1 MAKGKPLLLSTA
13 ALLLIFGLRV
23 SAQTP
28 EGKPDQICQLLFDAY
43 IVRRGKINTSTIMA
57 ASHIVA
63 ERGRNTGFWRN
74 VLSELQKGNEESEI
88 GCVCVLGKM
97 LSIDAAARDVI
108 RRENE
113 TGEVFQW
120 SASVCLGPVVVE
132 ELIARGKKADRFR
145 VNHYAIALARAR
157 FLKASDFFQM
167 ILRDDNGK
175 HYMPTAKF
183 HAAVGLAQVGDSA
196 GFEWLIAN
204 SGDPLPKISNAWPS
218 GVHNLNLDTCCQAAL
233 QSLSGEKGLKNRVD
247 WERWWKEVDKR
258 SLPKGHVRIVD
269 P

>member
-1 MAKGKPLLLSTA
+1 MAKVRTLLLSTA
-13 ALLLIFGLRV
+13 ALLMIFALRV
-23 SAQTP
+23 SAQTQ
-28 EGKPDQICQLLFDAY
+28 ESKPDQICKLLFEAY

-63 ERGRNTGFWRN
+63 EIGRNTGFWRN
-74 VLSELQKGNEESEI
+74 VLSELQKNNEESEI
-88 GCVCVLGKM
+88 GCVRVLGKM
-97 LSIDAAARDVI
+97 LSIDAAARNVI
-108 RRENE
+108 RRERE
-113 TGEVFQW
+113 TGEIGQW
-120 SASVCLGPVVVE
+120 IASVCLGTDVVE

-145 VNHYAIALARAR
+145 VKHYAIALARAR
-157 FLKASDFFQM
+157 DMKASDFFRM

-175 HYMPTAKF
+175 HYMSTAKF
-183 HAAVGLAQVGDSA
+183 HAAVGLAQVGDSG

-204 SGDPLPKISNAWPS
+204 SSDPLPTISSAWPS

-247 WERWWKEVDKR
+247 WERWWKEVDKKL
-258 SLPKGHVRIVD
+258 LPKGYVHIVD